1 LLLFFIWK
9 YKENKEV
16 KNTNEMEVDKKEDNI
31 EVKKE
36 NTENKKEDLT
46 LSLENKG
53 I

>member
-1 LLLFFIWK
+1 
-9 YKENKEV
+9 
-16 KNTNEMEVDKKEDNI
+16 MEVDKKEDNI